1 MIITISGVPGSGK
14 SSVAKIIAAELG
26 YERLYIGGLQREMAK
41 QRGITLEQISRLEES
56 DPSVDRE
63 LDLKIREAAEKNENI
78 VIESRTA
85 AGLFRKWKIRKK
97 AVHILLK
104 CDLVVSAQRIFEQ
117 KKREGCGRRNERFAE
132 TEKEQLLDIKERMA
146 SESKRYKKYYGFD
159 CYDERL
165 YDLIVDTT
173 RMTIEKAADA
183 VLGFIKTRSQIR
195 SPG

>member
-14 SSVAKIIAAELG
+14 SSVAKIISEKLG
-26 YERLYIGGLQREMAK
+26 YGRIYIGALQREIAK
-41 QRGITLEQISRLEES
+41 QRGITLEQLSRLEET

-63 LDLKIREAAEKNENI
+63 VDLKIKEAAEKNENI

-104 CDLVVSAQRIFEQ
+104 CDLVVSAQRIFKQ
-117 KKREGCGRRNERFAE
+117 KKIEGCRKRNEKSAG

-165 YDLIVDTT
+165 YDLMVDTT
-173 RMTIEKAADA
+173 RMTIGETADA
-183 VLGFIKTRSQIR
+183 VLGFIKARSL
-195 SPG
+195 G